1 MRRLLY
7 IVMTAGVLLAGAS
20 SACSRD
26 EDEFRLPASKPD
38 TDIVPGSGSDTIPGT
53 NPDTVP
59 NPAFVPSGTWKM
71 TYDSYKVMVGYAGCR
86 NLTKDVIISV
96 NANSVC
102 IRGMYLDYPDG
113 VLNGTIKGHKLIL
126 EPNQKMCDDKKGDP
140 VYFICGEAHW
150 SFGHGHTF
158 YYDDISFNNISTVSF
173 IISDDGKSM
182 TVEDAYDGRKA
193 FWYSDKPD
201 ENTGF
206 NSGCTYSYDEDGN
219 FITSDYGT
227 GFPDVDFKVN
237 VKFEKIDEE

>member
-1 MRRLLY
+1 M
-7 IVMTAGVLLAGAS
+7 IMTVGVLLVGAS

-38 TDIVPGSGSDTIPGT
+38 TDTVPGSGSDTIPGT

-59 NPAFVPSGTWKM
+59 DPAFVSSGTWKM
-71 TYDSYKVMVGYAGCR
+71 TYDAYKIMVGSAGCR
-86 NLTKDVIISV
+86 DLTREVIISS

-126 EPNQKMCDDKKGDP
+126 EPNQYIGKNEKGDSI
-140 VYFICGEAHW
+140 YSICGDATHSEAH
-150 SFGHGHTF
+150 GITF
-158 YYDDISFNNISTVSF
+158 SLEYVRFYNISPMSF

-182 TVEDAYDGRKA
+182 TVEDVHNGRRA

-201 ENTGF
+201 EDIEY
-206 NSGCTYSYDEDGN
+206 NSGCTYSYDEDWN
-219 FITSDYGT
+219 FIVTPYGT
-227 GFPDVDFKVN
+227 GFPDVDFKIN
-237 VKFEKIDEE
+237 IKLEKIDEE